1 VSDVTE
7 TTGAA
12 AVKAPVKI
20 SEQAS
25 VPWSVVFSVS
35 ISSLRRRIMRSL
47 VAMVGVILAI
57 AFLCYML
64 VNHEITQALIAA
76 NVNEINAMLQKA
88 GVDPYKKG
96 GADTRMFILIGLSL
110 ITCLVGITN
119 AMLMSVTER
128 VKEIGTLKCLGAL
141 DSFIVKTF
149 FVESLLQGVLGTVLG
164 IVGGL
169 VVGLAV
175 SFGNFGMDAF
185 RYCPWLKVVGVA
197 FMAFLIGTVISMLA
211 SIAPAYWAAR
221 KQPVEA
227 LRVEE

>member
-1 VSDVTE
+1 VSQTIE
-7 TTGAA
+7 TVPARS
-12 AVKAPVKI
+12 VIP
-20 SEQAS
+20 EQAS

-35 ISSLRRRIMRSL
+35 IGNLKRRIFRSL

-64 VNHEITQALIAA
+64 VNHEIAQALIGM
-76 NVNEINAMLQKA
+76 NINEINAKLQRA
-88 GVDPYKKG
+88 GVDPYAKSG
-96 GADTRMFILIGLSL
+96 TDTRMVILIGLSL
-110 ITCLVGITN
+110 VTCLVGITN

-149 FVESLLQGVLGTVLG
+149 FVESLLQGVLGTVIGIILG
-164 IVGGL
+164 LLVGFG
-169 VVGLAV
+169 V
-175 SFGNFGMDAF
+175 SFGNYGTDAL
-185 RYCPWLKVVGVA
+185 RYCPWLKIIIAATAA
-197 FMAFLIGTVISMLA
+197 FFIGTFISMMA